1 MTLLKAIFDSHASLE
16 WVYNMRAPL
25 SWIKEFVDIPESI
38 TAEQISDG
46 LIRVGFEVEEIIT
59 QGSDLTGPLV
69 FAQVLSIEELTEFK
83 KPVRYVGLDCGEN
96 ATRYVICGATN
107 FAVGDV
113 IVAALPGAVLPG
125 DFVIA
130 ARETYGK
137 TSNGMICSARELGLG
152 DDHSGI
158 MTFTEG
164 SVTIG
169 ADAIAG
175 LLINDVIFDIAVNP
189 DRGYALSIRG
199 IAREVAASQG
209 LAFRDPVEPLRG
221 LTFPETGKG
230 VAAKIAD
237 PSTAS
242 VFYLRTLSDFDPTA
256 TTPLWMRRR
265 IEKMGMRAISLVVDV
280 TNYVMLELGQPL
292 HAFDKSKIKGGLT
305 IKRAGKA
312 QPFTTLDGQIRQLD
326 PDDLMVCDDEQPLA
340 LAGTM
345 GGASS
350 EISDSTTEIA
360 LEAVRFEPICVA
372 KNSRRHKLSSEASRR
387 LERSVDPS
395 LAEFA
400 SARFVQ
406 LLTENSSA
414 RHVATVVAG
423 EPRYAPVVKIDP
435 AFISRTL
442 GVEIAPSKIAEVLR
456 IIGCDVDEKTFEVDP
471 PSWRSDLLTPSDF
484 TEEVAR
490 MIGYDQI
497 PSVLPPRPLH
507 ASLTVNQK
515 RRRAVAQMFANRGL
529 AEVQT
534 FPFTNQET
542 IDFMGFVGER
552 AATYKIANPMS
563 EEFPLMRV
571 HLVPGLIEVAARNIS
586 RGAKDFAIFE
596 MGSIFRSSQKL
607 VPFISPDLSQRPDQ
621 KQIEEIFASV
631 PTQGYH
637 VAGLLVGKNETEDWQ
652 GKARSYTWQDAIA
665 CAQDVLSLCHLKW
678 TVERSEFAPWHPGR
692 CAELVVNGKAVAH
705 AGELHPRI
713 VAKYGLPERSVAFAV
728 ALSALPES
736 ELVRP
741 STVGT
746 MPAALQD
753 VALIVD
759 AGVAA
764 SAVESALRTG
774 AGDLLESITLFDRYD
789 KLGDDKISLAFSL
802 VFRAPDR
809 TLTGAEVAAMR
820 EAAVAEAFK
829 ATGAILRTA

>member
-1 MTLLKAIFDSHASLE
+1 
-16 WVYNMRAPL
+16 MRAPL
-25 SWIKEFVDIPESI
+25 SWIKEFVDIPSSV

-46 LIRVGFEVEEIIT
+46 LIRVGFEVEEIIK
-59 QGSDLTGPLV
+59 QGADLTGPLV
-69 FAQVLSIEELTEFK
+69 FAKVLSIEELTEFK
-83 KPVRYVGLDCGEN
+83 KPVRYVGLDCGEK

-107 FAVGDV
+107 FEVGDL

-125 DFVIA
+125 DFAIG

-152 DDHSGI
+152 EDHSGI
-158 MTFTEG
+158 MTFAEG
-164 SVTIG
+164 TVKIG
-169 ADAIAG
+169 DDAIAG
-175 LLINDVIFDIAVNP
+175 LMINDVIFDVAVNP

-199 IAREVAASQG
+199 IAREVAGSLG
-209 LAFRDPVEPLRG
+209 LKFTDPVDALRE
-221 LTFPETGKG
+221 LTFAETGKG
-230 VAAKIAD
+230 VTAKIAD
-237 PSTAS
+237 KATAS
-242 VFYLRTLSDFDPTA
+242 VFYLRTLSNFDPSA

-265 IEKMGMRAISLVVDV
+265 IEKMGMRSISLVVDV

-292 HAFDKSKIKGGLT
+292 HAFDESKIRGGLT

-312 QPFTTLDGQIRQLD
+312 QPFTTLDGQVRQLD
-326 PDDLMVCDDEQPLA
+326 PDDLMVCDDAQPLA

-350 EISDSTTEIA
+350 EISETTTDIA
-360 LEAVRFEPICVA
+360 LEAVRFDPICVA

-395 LAEFA
+395 LAQYA

-414 RHVATVVAG
+414 QHVATVVDG
-423 EPRYAPVVKIDP
+423 EPRFSPVVKLDP
-435 AFISRTL
+435 AYVSRIL
-442 GVEIAPSKIAEVLR
+442 GFEIAPAKVAEILR
-456 IIGCDVDEKTFEVDP
+456 TIGCDVDEKTFEVDP
-471 PSWRSDLLTPSDF
+471 PAWRSDLLAPADF

-490 MIGYDQI
+490 MIGYDKI

-507 ASLTVNQK
+507 ASLTPTQK
-515 RRRAVAQMFANRGL
+515 RRRAVAAMLAGRGL

-542 IDFMGFVGER
+542 IDSMGFVGER
-552 AATYKIANPMS
+552 ASTYRIANPMS

-571 HLVPGLIEVAARNIS
+571 HLVPGLIEVAQRNIS
-586 RGAKDFAIFE
+586 RGAKDFALFE

-607 VPFISPDLSQRPDQ
+607 VPFISPDLDKRPSKKIID
-621 KQIEEIFASV
+621 EIFASV
-631 PTQGYH
+631 PPQAYH
-637 VAGLLVGKNETEDWQ
+637 VAGLLVGKVENEDWQ
-652 GKARSYTWQDAIA
+652 GKARAYTWQDAIA
-665 CAQDVLSLCHLKW
+665 YAQDILQLCNLQW
-678 TVERSEFAPWHPGR
+678 TVKRSDFAPWHPGR
-692 CAELVVNGKAVAH
+692 CAELIVDGKAVAH
-705 AGELHPRI
+705 AGEIHPRI

-728 ALSALPES
+728 GLSALPDS

-741 STVGT
+741 TTVGT

-759 AGVAA
+759 ADITAA
-764 SAVESALRTG
+764 EVELALRAG

-789 KLGDDKISLAFSL
+789 KLGEGKISLAFSL
-802 VFRAPDR
+802 VFRASDR
-809 TLTGAEVAAMR
+809 TLTGAEVTEMR
-820 EAAVAEAFK
+820 EAAVAAAVK
-829 ATGAILRTA
+829 ATGAVLRTA

>member
-1 MTLLKAIFDSHASLE
+1 
-16 WVYNMRAPL
+16 MRAPL

-46 LIRVGFEVEEIIT
+46 LIRVGFEVEEIIK
-59 QGSDLTGPLV
+59 QGADLIGPLV
-69 FAQVLSIEELTEFK
+69 FAKVLSIEELTEFK
-83 KPVRYVGLDCGEN
+83 KPVRYVGLDCGEKE
-96 ATRYVICGATN
+96 TRFVICGATN
-107 FAVGDV
+107 FTVGDL

-152 DDHSGI
+152 EDHSGI
-158 MTFTEG
+158 MTFAEG
-164 SVTIG
+164 TVSIG
-169 ADAIAG
+169 EDAIEG
-175 LLINDVIFDIAVNP
+175 LMMNDVIFDIAVNP

-199 IAREVAASQG
+199 IAREVAGS
-209 LAFRDPVEPLRG
+209 LNLNFTDPVDALRG
-221 LTFPETGKG
+221 LSFPETGKG

-242 VFYLRTLSDFDPTA
+242 VFYLRTLTNFDPAA

-265 IEKMGMRAISLVVDV
+265 IEKMGMRSISLVVDV

-312 QPFTTLDGQIRQLD
+312 QSFTTLDGQIRQLD
-326 PDDLMVCDDEQPLA
+326 PDDLMVCDDDQPLA

-350 EISDSTTEIA
+350 EISESTTEIA
-360 LEAVRFEPICVA
+360 LEAVRFDPVCIA

-395 LAEFA
+395 MAEFA

-406 LLTENSSA
+406 LLTANSSA
-414 RHVATVVAG
+414 EHVATVVDG
-423 EPRYAPVVKIDP
+423 KPRYAPLLMLDP
-435 AFISRTL
+435 AYISRIL
-442 GVEIAPSKIAEVLR
+442 GLEIAPTKIAELLR
-456 IIGCDVDEKTFEVDP
+456 TIGCDVDEKTFEVDP
-471 PSWRSDLLTPSDF
+471 PSWRWDLLTPADLA
-484 TEEVAR
+484 EEVAR
-490 MIGYDQI
+490 MIGYDKI
-497 PSVLPPRPLH
+497 PSILPPRPLH
-507 ASLTVNQK
+507 ASLTANQK
-515 RRRAVAQMFANRGL
+515 RRRAVAQMLANRGL

-552 AATYKIANPMS
+552 ASTYKIANPMS

-571 HLVPGLIEVAARNIS
+571 HLVPGLIEVAARNNS

-607 VPFISPDLSQRPDQ
+607 VPFISPDLSVRPDQ
-621 KQIEEIFASV
+621 KDIDEIFASV
-631 PTQGYH
+631 PPQGYH
-637 VAGLLVGKNETEDWQ
+637 VAGLLVGKNENEDWQ
-652 GKARSYTWQDAIA
+652 GKARLYTWQDAIA
-665 CAQDVLSLCHLKW
+665 YAQDILALCNLQWTLK
-678 TVERSEFAPWHPGR
+678 RSDFAPWHPGR
-692 CAELVVNGKAVAH
+692 CAELLVDGKAVAH

-728 ALSALPES
+728 ALSALPKS

-741 STVGT
+741 TTVGT

-759 AGVAA
+759 ASVTAA
-764 SAVESALRTG
+764 AVESALRTG

-789 KLGDDKISLAFSL
+789 KLGDGKISLAFSL

-820 EAAVAEAFK
+820 EEAVAAASK

>member
-1 MTLLKAIFDSHASLE
+1 
-16 WVYNMRAPL
+16 MRAPL
-25 SWIKEFVDIPESI
+25 SWIKEFVEIPS
-38 TAEQISDG
+38 TVSAEEISDG
-46 LIRVGFEVEEIIT
+46 LIRVGFEVEEIIK
-59 QGSDLTGPLV
+59 QGADLTGPLV
-69 FAQVLSIEELTEFK
+69 FAKVLTIEELTEFK
-83 KPVRYVGLDCGEN
+83 KPVRYVGLDCGESE
-96 ATRYVICGATN
+96 TRYVICGATN
-107 FAVGDV
+107 FAVGDL

-125 DFVIA
+125 DFAIG

-158 MTFTEG
+158 MTFAEG
-164 SVTIG
+164 TVKIG
-169 ADAIAG
+169 DDAIAG
-175 LLINDVIFDIAVNP
+175 LMINDVIFDVAVNP

-199 IAREVAASQG
+199 IAREVAGSLG
-209 LAFRDPVEPLRG
+209 LKFTDPVDALRG
-221 LTFPETGKG
+221 LTFTETGTG
-230 VAAKIAD
+230 VTAKIAD
-237 PSTAS
+237 TSTAS
-242 VFYLRTLSDFDPTA
+242 VFYLRTLSNFDPAA

-265 IEKMGMRAISLVVDV
+265 IEKMGMRSISLVVDI

-292 HAFDKSKIKGGLT
+292 HAFDRSKIKGGLI

-312 QPFTTLDGQIRQLD
+312 QPFTTLDGQVRQLD

-350 EISDSTTEIA
+350 EISETTTDIA
-360 LEAVRFEPICVA
+360 LEAVRFDPVCVA
-372 KNSRRHKLSSEASRR
+372 RNSRRHKLSSEASRR

-414 RHVATVVAG
+414 QHVATVVDG
-423 EPRYAPVVKIDP
+423 QPRYAPVVKLDP
-435 AFISRTL
+435 TYISRIL
-442 GVEIAPSKIAEVLR
+442 GVEVSPETIAQVLR
-456 IIGCDVDEKTFEVDP
+456 IIGCDVDEKTFTVDP
-471 PSWRSDLLTPSDF
+471 PSWRSDLLTAADF

-490 MIGYDQI
+490 MIGYDKI
-497 PSVLPPRPLH
+497 PSILPPRPLH
-507 ASLTVNQK
+507 ASLTPTQK
-515 RRRAVAQMFANRGL
+515 RRRAVAAMLANRGL

-542 IDFMGFVGER
+542 IDSMGFVGER
-552 AATYKIANPMS
+552 ASTYRVANPMS

-571 HLVPGLIEVAARNIS
+571 HLVPGLIEVAQRNIS

-607 VPFISPDLSQRPDQ
+607 VSFISPDLSKRPDQ
-621 KQIEEIFASV
+621 KVIDEIFASV
-631 PTQGYH
+631 PSQPYH
-637 VAGLLVGKNETEDWQ
+637 VAGLLVGKTENEDWQ

-665 CAQDVLSLCHLKW
+665 YAQDILQLCNLEW
-678 TVERSEFAPWHPGR
+678 TVKRSNFAPWHPGR
-692 CAELVVNGKAVAH
+692 CAELIVDGKAVAH

-728 ALSALPES
+728 GLSALPES

-741 STVGT
+741 TTVGT

-759 AGVAA
+759 ASISAA
-764 SAVESALRTG
+764 QVESALRSG
-774 AGDLLESITLFDRYD
+774 AGELLESITLFDRYD
-789 KLGDDKISLAFSL
+789 KIGDGKISLAFSL

-809 TLTGAEVAAMR
+809 TLTGAEVTEMR
-820 EAAVAEAFK
+820 ESAVAAAVT
-829 ATGAILRTA
+829 ATGAVLRTA